1 MVEKVTQYLQDVLVP
16 TLDHFRVPAAYTRQI
31 IDTVELQMISFLRHW
46 DDLAFRRTL
55 LLLGSEEGPFYEP
68 AGKVDVKCF
77 VVVTLRNSPIETIQS
92 DNYASAGM
100 QSSLSS
106 QNVKTITSGAIRF
119 FNPLDFSSMCLQAK
133 KCSGCDYYQEIVER
147 HPVAWAALR
156 TLGTTS
162 AKIIDY
168 PKVQYNNPFSIEACN
183 EIQINGEDE
192 SQKERLTKK
201 VIFDGY
207 SAMWDPQLL
216 ELLQKLSSSSGNIF
230 VVESLKSATRN
241 FEKLMDILEFLL
253 THDLKFVS
261 TNFYMENGHVE
272 RRVKPL
278 RAGHTSKETEKN
290 LSQTAGLG
298 YRHAAA
304 LNHL

>member
-156 TLGTTS
+156 ALGTTS

-216 ELLQKLSSSSGNIF
+216 ELLRKLSSSSGNIF

>member
-156 TLGTTS
+156 ELGTTS

>member
-156 TLGTTS
+156 ALGTTS

-216 ELLQKLSSSSGNIF
+216 ELLRKLSSSSRNIF

>member
-156 TLGTTS
+156 ALGTTS

-192 SQKERLTKK
+192 SQQERLTKK

-216 ELLQKLSSSSGNIF
+216 ELLRKLSSSSRNIF

>member
-156 TLGTTS
+156 ALGTTS

-216 ELLQKLSSSSGNIF
+216 ELLQKLSSSSRNIF

>member
-156 TLGTTS
+156 ALGTTS

-261 TNFYMENGHVE
+261 TNFYMENRHVE

>member
-156 TLGTTS
+156 ALGTTS

-201 VIFDGY
+201 VIFNGY

-216 ELLQKLSSSSGNIF
+216 ELLRKLSSSSGNIF

>member
-156 TLGTTS
+156 ALGTTS

-216 ELLQKLSSSSGNIF
+216 ELLRKLSSSSGNNF

>member
-106 QNVKTITSGAIRF
+106 QNVKTITSGAIHF

-156 TLGTTS
+156 ALGTTS

-183 EIQINGEDE
+183 EIQINGADE

>member
-1 MVEKVTQYLQDVLVP
+1 MVAKVTQYLQEVLAP
-16 TLDHFRVPAAYTRQI
+16 TLDHFRVPAMYASQI

-68 AGKVDVKCF
+68 AGKAEVKCF

-92 DNYASAGM
+92 DNYASTGM

-106 QNVKTITSGAIRF
+106 QDVKTITSGAIRF

-156 TLGTTS
+156 ALGTTS

-183 EIQINGEDE
+183 EIQINCEDE
-192 SQKERLTKK
+192 SQKRGLPKKQSSTDTLRCGIPNCLNYYENYLLRLQM
-201 VIFDGY
+201 F
-207 SAMWDPQLL
+207 
-216 ELLQKLSSSSGNIF
+216 LS
-230 VVESLKSATRN
+230 
-241 FEKLMDILEFLL
+241 
-253 THDLKFVS
+253 
-261 TNFYMENGHVE
+261 
-272 RRVKPL
+272 
-278 RAGHTSKETEKN
+278 
-290 LSQTAGLG
+290 
-298 YRHAAA
+298 
-304 LNHL
+304 